1 MSSIF
6 LKSLFQSV
14 ILCAIFQFEKPGA
27 RDIDYPDMAKEAGA
41 VDEPCSNVQHIVSQ
55 KYECFWFTGQKAL
68 ADAGVKYSAV
78 QQACVG
84 YVYGML
90 YLLSVFNII

>member
-1 MSSIF
+1 MGKMSSIF

-14 ILCAIFQFEKPGA
+14 ILCPIFQFEKPGA

-55 KYECFWFTGQKAL
+55 KYACF
-68 ADAGVKYSAV
+68 
-78 QQACVG
+78 
-84 YVYGML
+84 
-90 YLLSVFNII
+90 